1 MSEGEDEAKTPPP
14 PDPPSKMEEEKKKE
28 EEVEVEVVEE
38 EEEEEE
44 EEVFVHAEI
53 QNNDKGGPT
62 IIKLEVHKNDFPQTK
77 KILKFNF
84 ELPRP
89 AAARTSPAARLLV
102 APPR

>member
-14 PDPPSKMEEEKKKE
+14 PDPPSKMEEEEKKE
-28 EEVEVEVVEE
+28 EDVEVEVVE

-53 QNNDKGGPT
+53 QNNEKGGPT

-77 KILKFNF
+77 KKLKYKF

-89 AAARTSPAARLLV
+89 AAARTSREAMLLV
-102 APPR
+102 APPP